1 MAIESKEDWK
11 ALALFLLNCHA
22 ATCACVPKSYSKS
35 AKERYLAIAES
46 AIEAYKIGYFE
57 RSRNPSEDHIVEH
70 TIRSIETLK
79 TQLQK

>member
-35 AKERYLAIAES
+35 AKKRYLSIAET
-46 AIEAYKIGYFE
+46 ALRAYQIGYFE
-57 RSRNPSEDHIVEH
+57 RSSNEANVIER
-70 TIRSIETLK
+70 TINSIEALSNELK
-79 TQLQK
+79 GE